1 MNKVKLPSG
10 EYVPVNDERIH
21 IYRSLTGTAAVT
33 ASPYTHAKWDVS
45 DSTITQYVDGMVV
58 CIKVPVAGHGTY
70 GTGLQI
76 NNLGYKPVVYNVSS
90 MIGTRY
96 SVGAVVWAVYNSTQ
110 TASLYV
116 NSASAST
123 ITGCWQVMDYDS
135 NTTSIYTL
143 QRYNGTRVV
152 SADLL
157 RYVIAFRKNETTI
170 VPIHSVAGTGTAENT
185 AVTSTNKTMTTESF
199 DPFGEIYQY
208 ATNTK
213 IAANES
219 VNLSALRTQ
228 CASVDARYIFNCN
241 KTLTAQRELYLV
253 VDLQSDGMVKLATS
267 VNPWAQ
273 TLPSTNDGHLY
284 ILLGYAYST
293 YQLELYYYHPIYY
306 HDGTRLRQYGGDKTF
321 SGNYNDLTNK
331 PTIPDAVSGQ
341 NDGTNWTSL
350 TIGNTTKAIPQGGDS
365 LPSQTGNSGK
375 ILTTDG
381 TDASWAPLG
390 SAIPTLTSPVSIWDL
405 DAGLYFVPDGCMIYY
420 RNSSSTSYVMT
431 VTKASLLTVC
441 VDDSGGEVVKRWYC
455 WSHDSN
461 NYLEQLLSGWT
472 NGSDNYQSLV
482 SSFWQRGS
490 TNSADYDLG
499 VRDYL
504 SASNLNSTSYL
515 SNGWGIGYITSSTSN
530 KPANLSLSSSAN
542 FVLVTKNSNQAK
554 NFLSA
559 NDYYFRQ
566 DLYLPTLN
574 KHYYRIVKYYNY
586 AVTANTSI
594 ANADAYGWVEVF
606 ETFPTLTNNAGKVL
620 AVNSNADGVEWVTP
634 SSGGSTTLSGLTDT
648 TISSPS
654 DGQVLTYDNAT
665 SKWVNSNIPTE
676 LPSITGN
683 ASKVLAVNSGAT
695 GVEWIVNS
703 GGGGTT
709 VTLPSGYSASTGI
722 TLSSSSLTT
731 VATVGGVD
739 LNLKAPASSGGL
751 SDYDFTHTANTT
763 VSVSTTTVTF
773 AANQRGSVM
782 LTISADLGLTIA
794 CNNSS
799 DNYIWIK
806 NTGSAEV
813 DVTISAVTKN
823 STAVSNVYVPSDG
836 ITVPAGGLCEIG
848 IIVNADGAFI
858 TSRNDLAL

>member
-1 MNKVKLPSG
+1 MANANKVKLPNGSC
-10 EYVPVNDERIH
+10 VSINDERIH

-33 ASPYTHAKWDVS
+33 ISPYTHAKWDVA
-45 DSTITQYVDGMVV
+45 DSTITEYVDGMVV
-58 CIKVPVAGHGTY
+58 CVKVPVAGNGTY
-70 GTGLQI
+70 GTALQI

-96 SVGAVVWAVYNSTQ
+96 SVGAVVWAVYNATQ

-116 NSASAST
+116 NSANAST

-219 VNLSALRTQ
+219 VNLSTLRTQ

-293 YQLELYYYHPIYY
+293 YQMELYYYHPIYY
-306 HDGTRLRQYGGDKTF
+306 HDGTQLRQYGGDKTF

-350 TIGNTTKAIPQGGDS
+350 TIGNTTKAIPQGG
-365 LPSQTGNSGK
+365 
-375 ILTTDG
+375 
-381 TDASWAPLG
+381 
-390 SAIPTLTSPVSIWDL
+390 
-405 DAGLYFVPDGCMIYY
+405 
-420 RNSSSTSYVMT
+420 
-431 VTKASLLTVC
+431 
-441 VDDSGGEVVKRWYC
+441 
-455 WSHDSN
+455 
-461 NYLEQLLSGWT
+461 
-472 NGSDNYQSLV
+472 
-482 SSFWQRGS
+482 
-490 TNSADYDLG
+490 
-499 VRDYL
+499 
-504 SASNLNSTSYL
+504 
-515 SNGWGIGYITSSTSN
+515 
-530 KPANLSLSSSAN
+530 
-542 FVLVTKNSNQAK
+542 
-554 NFLSA
+554 
-559 NDYYFRQ
+559 
-566 DLYLPTLN
+566 
-574 KHYYRIVKYYNY
+574 
-586 AVTANTSI
+586 
-594 ANADAYGWVEVF
+594 
-606 ETFPTLTNNAGKVL
+606 
-620 AVNSNADGVEWVTP
+620 
-634 SSGGSTTLSGLTDT
+634 
-648 TISSPS
+648 
-654 DGQVLTYDNAT
+654 
-665 SKWVNSNIPTE
+665 
-676 LPSITGN
+676 
-683 ASKVLAVNSGAT
+683 
-695 GVEWIVNS
+695 
-703 GGGGTT
+703 
-709 VTLPSGYSASTGI
+709 
-722 TLSSSSLTT
+722 
-731 VATVGGVD
+731 
-739 LNLKAPASSGGL
+739 GGL
-751 SDYDFTHTANTT
+751 SNYDFTHTANTT
-763 VSVSTTTVTF
+763 VSGSTTTVTF
-773 AANQRGSVM
+773 AANQRGSAM

-794 CNNSS
+794 CNNGG

-823 STAVSNVYVPSDG
+823 NTAVSNVYVPIDG
-836 ITVPAGGLCEIG
+836 IIVPAGGLCEIG
-848 IIVNADGAFI
+848 VIVNADGAFI